1 MFHWLLKLPALPLK
15 CLLPLPLLLIAFG
28 LFGEQLTDR
37 VLSLSFVGLDK
48 LQAENSYLQVQLP
61 VKATVVQAEIER
73 ELEFTEVEIET
84 TESQLKKLTFIF
96 PNVDAT
102 TLQTILA
109 RELNFSSGAKKLQ
122 SGTQIQGQV
131 QFSVQGILATIDKK
145 QGITKIEI
153 NTIDA
158 AIKKLEL
165 EFPVTEIE
173 QLKDTLVEEL
183 KLSRQELRM
192 LVSYRIS
199 N

>member
-28 LFGEQLTDR
+28 LFGEQLTNR

-61 VKATVVQAEIER
+61 VKATVIRAEIER
-73 ELEFTEVEIET
+73 ESEFTEVEIET
-84 TESQLKKLTFIF
+84 TESQLKKLTFAF
-96 PNVDAT
+96 PNVDTT
-102 TLQTILA
+102 TLQSILA
-109 RELNFSSGAKKLQ
+109 RELNSASGIKEIQ
-122 SGTQIQGQV
+122 SGTQLEGQV
-131 QFSVQGILATIDKK
+131 KFNVQGILANIDKK
-145 QGITKIEI
+145 KRMTKVEI
-153 NTIDA
+153 NTIDSA
-158 AIKKLEL
+158 VKKLEL
-165 EFPVTEIE
+165 EFPTTDIQ
-173 QLKDTLVEEL
+173 QLKDTIVREL